1 MGTAF
6 GIFKYMAAYSITQFI
21 SVIILYEKSSNLS
34 DFQFLWIDLF
44 LITTLAVVFGFTKA
58 YNGPLASK
66 PPKSSLIALQP
77 IFSLISQ
84 LVIVILF
91 QVAAF
96 IFVQE
101 QPWFVEFNYENP
113 CYINTT
119 AQHDFHEQ
127 GLDTRKIGC
136 DPEKDHVA
144 SYENFAVFSLS
155 QYQYII

>member
-1 MGTAF
+1 MQNANTF
-6 GIFKYMAAYSITQFI
+6 GRIKKRAR
-21 SVIILYEKSSNLS
+21 LRSNLS

-96 IFVQE
+96 IFVINL
-101 QPWFVEFNYENP
+101 FVLIF
-113 CYINTT
+113 
-119 AQHDFHEQ
+119 D
-127 GLDTRKIGC
+127 LL
-136 DPEKDHVA
+136 
-144 SYENFAVFSLS
+144 FAIFT
-155 QYQYII
+155 YNI